1 MQWMNSRSSHATVR
15 KFKEISPFIS
25 SKGVIDA
32 SIEKCHFIHSM
43 IKLSDYGE
51 DIKSRIEG
59 N

>member
-1 MQWMNSRSSHATVR
+1 MNSRSSHATVR

-25 SKGVIDA
+25 SKRVIDA
-32 SIEKCHFIHSM
+32 SIEKCHFIHEM
-43 IKLSDYGE
+43 TKLNDYGE